1 MFRLTIMERV
11 MFINVGQF
19 DGFFFIKSESES
31 ESLILSSGTV
41 QRAKSRFE
49 RKSEIRDGVKIDIDS
64 QGFIFTK
71 KEFER
76 GRAFATVF
84 QIKFSHCNIFKI
96 YRAEAYGRHKIRL
109 RQQKMIDLRA
119 RKKADVAG
127 FVRKP

>member
-1 MFRLTIMERV
+1 MFLK
-11 MFINVGQF
+11 VGQF
-19 DGFFFIKSESES
+19 EGFFFIKSES

-71 KEFER
+71 KEWEI
-76 GRAFATVF
+76 GKEFALV
-84 QIKFSHCNIFKI
+84 QIQFRHCDIVKL
-96 YRAEAYGRHKIRL
+96 YRWEAYGRHKIRL